1 MVSILLLMQE
11 NSYFDG
17 IISWFF
23 TLDVTQLLVLS
34 NFLFVGIIIMI
45 YTYEKK
51 TIHRY
56 EHQIGQLEEKSRRTF
71 MNPHFFFNA
80 LNGIQ
85 GMYISSG
92 LQVTN
97 RYITKLSKLLR
108 FTMELNVNNYI
119 SLHEEIEYIFNY
131 TDLMQLRTDNKFTFT
146 FKHDTKKALEKY
158 HLPPMLIQPLVEN
171 AILHGLIPASEKGTL
186 SLRIHEKD
194 QQLHVWIEDNG
205 IGVYASKQKQKRTN
219 RKSFGTK
226 MLRERI
232 GIYNDLHDKD
242 IYFYLNPNTTHKKQN
257 GTKALLILPVLEN
270 PFKIE
275 SNMTA
280 LS

>member
-1 MVSILLLMQE
+1 MQKK
-11 NSYFDG
+11 SFFDSLS
-17 IISWFF
+17 SWFF
-23 TLDVTQLLVLS
+23 NLDVTQLLVFS
-34 NFLFVGIIIMI
+34 NFLFVGVIILI

-92 LQVTN
+92 LKVTN

-119 SLHEEIEYIFNY
+119 SLQEEIEYIYNY
-131 TDLMQLRTDNKFTFT
+131 TDLMLLRTDNKFTFT
-146 FKHDTKKALEKY
+146 FKYHTKKALEDY

-171 AILHGLIPASEKGTL
+171 AILHGLLPSTEKGSL
-186 SLRIHEKD
+186 SLYINEKKE
-194 QQLHVWIEDNG
+194 QLHVWVEDNG
-205 IGVYASKQKQKRTN
+205 IGVSASKRKQKQTN

-226 MLRERI
+226 VLRERI
-232 GIYNDLHDKD
+232 GIYNDLHDRD
-242 IYFYLNPNTTHKKQN
+242 IYFYLNPNSSHKSKN
-257 GTKALLILPVLEN
+257 GTKALLILPIIDN
-270 PFKIE
+270 PLKIE

-280 LS
+280 LI